1 MKKGRCSVLSNRRT
15 RIFIETE
22 TGPGEGFSVERDVSD
37 FTDVSFLTALSEAAD
52 MFLKY
57 MDSEIHQEDQHT
69 ESVCS
74 ADSVYTYLAP
84 QYLNN
89 YVKVYE

>member
-1 MKKGRCSVLSNRRT
+1 
-15 RIFIETE
+15 
-22 TGPGEGFSVERDVSD
+22 
-37 FTDVSFLTALSEAAD
+37 